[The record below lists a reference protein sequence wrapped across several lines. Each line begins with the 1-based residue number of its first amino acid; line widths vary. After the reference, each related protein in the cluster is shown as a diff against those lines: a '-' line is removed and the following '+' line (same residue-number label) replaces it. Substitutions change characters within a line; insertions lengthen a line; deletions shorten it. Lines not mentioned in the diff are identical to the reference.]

1 MGDRVTE
8 SYPPY
13 EPEETYE
20 WDYDDRPRGG
30 SKVLWGR
37 VLALAIGLFL
47 AFLVGRMT
55 APEGGVPESRLATLR
70 QEVQDLQD
78 ENEELQSILAEPTP
92 ADTATP
98 TEEASP
104 TDATGDEGQQL
115 EGETYVVERGDTL
128 RGIAQT
134 FCGDASYDDAIA
146 EYNDIADPAEL
157 SVGAEIVIPPDC
169 GE

>member
-1 MGDRVTE
+1 LGDRVTE

-55 APEGGVPESRLATLR
+55 APEGVPESRLAALR
-70 QEVQDLQD
+70 EDVQNLQD
-78 ENEELQSILAEPTP
+78 ENEELQSILEEPTP

-104 TDATGDEGQQL
+104 ADETADEEQQL

-134 FCGDASYDDAIA
+134 YCGDPSYDDAIA
-146 EYNDIADPAEL
+146 EYNDIRDPTEL
-157 SVGAEIVIPPDC
+157 SVGTEIVIPPDC

>member
-1 MGDRVTE
+1 LGDRVTE

-55 APEGGVPESRLATLR
+55 APEGIPESRLAALR
-70 QEVQDLQD
+70 EDVQNLQD
-78 ENEELQSILAEPTP
+78 ENEELQSILEEPTP

-98 TEEASP
+98 TEEATP
-104 TDATGDEGQQL
+104 TDATGGGGQQL

-134 FCGDASYDDAIA
+134 YCGDASYDDAIA
-146 EYNDIADPAEL
+146 EYNDIEDATQL

>member
-1 MGDRVTE
+1 LGDRLTE
-8 SYPPY
+8 TYPPY

-20 WDYDDRPRGG
+20 WDYNDRPRGG

-55 APEGGVPESRLATLR
+55 APKGVPESRLAALR
-70 QEVQDLQD
+70 QDVQDLQE
-78 ENEELQSILAEPTP
+78 ENEELQSMLEEPTP
-92 ADTATP
+92 AETATP
-98 TEEASP
+98 TEEATP
-104 TDATGDEGQQL
+104 QDAAADEGQEL

-134 FCGDASYDDAIA
+134 FCGDPSYDDAIA
-146 EYNDIADPAEL
+146 EYNEIRDPTNL
-157 SVGAEIVIPPDC
+157 SVGTEIVIPPDC

>member
-55 APEGGVPESRLATLR
+55 APEGIPESRLAALR
-70 QEVQDLQD
+70 EDVQNLQD
-78 ENEELQSILAEPTP
+78 ENEELQSILEEPTP

-98 TEEASP
+98 TEEATP
-104 TDATGDEGQQL
+104 TDATGGGGQQL

-134 FCGDASYDDAIA
+134 YCGDASYDDAIA
-146 EYNDIADPAEL
+146 EYNDIEDATQL

>member
-1 MGDRVTE
+1 LGDRVTE

-47 AFLVGRMT
+47 AFLIGRMT
-55 APEGGVPESRLATLR
+55 APKGGVPESRLAALR
-70 QEVQDLQD
+70 EDVQDLQD
-78 ENEELQSILAEPTP
+78 ENEELQSMLEEPTP
-92 ADTATP
+92 AASPTP
-98 TEEASP
+98 TEEAAP
-104 TDATGDEGQQL
+104 QDAADGEGQEL
-115 EGETYVVERGDTL
+115 EGKTYVVERGDTL

-134 FCGDASYDDAIA
+134 YCGDPSYDDAIA
-146 EYNDIADPAEL
+146 EYNGIRDPTEL
-157 SVGAEIVIPPDC
+157 SVGSEIVIPPDC